1 MREYRLAFVR
11 DRADFEARLPGLPR
25 ADIDVFPWGSSGAP
39 ESYAVLAYDAE
50 GIHVFMRSDETTIRA
65 EQTEQNG
72 PIYTDSCLEFYLM
85 PDSQDGR
92 YFNFECNP
100 RGVIFLSVGK
110 ERAGRTLIVD
120 EGPAYFK
127 MKGAAVSSRVRGK
140 VLVGFVLP
148 SFRVYQEVYPR
159 VQIRLEG
166 DEGEFLQM
174 RESPAG
180 AALGLLEQGRMDQAR
195 FSPSRVFRRLD
206 PRVKDACAGGV
217 GDEKAPASGGG
228 LSVSLIAGFPAG
240 LYSPSRTISIL
251 MPSFASALSFGG
263 TVTLRMPFLKR
274 AFTFSWSN
282 LSAGT

>member
-11 DRADFEARLPGLPR
+11 DRADFEARLSDLPR
-25 ADIDVFPWGSSGAP
+25 AEIDVFPWGSSGAP

-85 PDSQDGR
+85 PDSRDGL

-127 MKGAAVSSRVRGK
+127 MKAPQSPPGYEGK
-140 VLVGFVLP
+140 FW
-148 SFRVYQEVYPR
+148 
-159 VQIRLEG
+159 
-166 DEGEFLQM
+166 
-174 RESPAG
+174 
-180 AALGLLEQGRMDQAR
+180 
-195 FSPSRVFRRLD
+195 
-206 PRVKDACAGGV
+206 
-217 GDEKAPASGGG
+217 
-228 LSVSLIAGFPAG
+228 SVSYCLPFEFIGKYIPEFRPGSKAMRGNFYKCGNLLPEPHWG
-240 LYSPSRTISIL
+240 CWNRVEWIKPDFHRPEY
-251 MPSFASALSFGG
+251 FGSL
-263 TVTLRMPFLKR
+263 TLE
-274 AFTFSWSN
+274 
-282 LSAGT
+282 